1 MVGMSRDPAEPMV
14 NPDRRRT
21 VWHVSLGGLL
31 LVGALVLGRWFGH
44 ELPQLEAWIGQ
55 QGWVGWAVF
64 ILLVVLGTSV
74 FIPDTVF
81 ALTAGVLFGFF
92 GGAAVMCAA
101 ALLTACLNFAVS
113 RRYLQST
120 IRRWLERQPRLAAI
134 ERAVNREGLRFQF
147 LLRLTPLSPVSVSY
161 LLGTTNTKFGTFLVA
176 SLGIL
181 PGVVVEVYFGHVAK
195 HLAQAAHAPGQ
206 HLHLHLILTVLGM
219 FACGAV
225 MVYLGRLAR
234 AAVAEAEK
242 TDSVGS

>member
-1 MVGMSRDPAEPMV
+1 MAGMSPDSVESMV

-21 VWHVSLGGLL
+21 IVHVCLGGLL
-31 LVGALVLGRWFGH
+31 LGGALVLGRWFGH
-44 ELPQLEAWIGQ
+44 ELPRLEAWIGQ

-81 ALTAGVLFGFF
+81 ALTAGVLFGFL
-92 GGAAVMCAA
+92 GGAAVMCVAA
-101 ALLTACLNFAVS
+101 MLTACLNFLVA
-113 RRYLQST
+113 RRFLQAT

-161 LLGTTNTKFGTFLVA
+161 LLGTTHTRFATFLVA

-181 PGVVVEVYFGHVAK
+181 PGVVVEVYFGHAAK
-195 HLAQAAHAPGQ
+195 HLAQAAHDPGQ
-206 HLHLHLILTVLGM
+206 HLHLHLILTIIGVI
-219 FACGAV
+219 ACGAV

-234 AAVAEAEK
+234 AAVAEVEK
-242 TDSVGS
+242 TEPVGS